1 MPTTIQRKQ
10 YAYQICE
17 RHKAVKGNI
26 HYTTEVDDGP
36 DIAWKLIQWN
46 FRERN
51 VKTDLFS
58 GEKKY
63 PLVQDTESLI
73 YLQQVQK
80 RVGNVSL

>member
-17 RHKAVKGNI
+17 RHKAMKGNI

-36 DIAWKLIQWN
+36 DIVWKLIQWK

-58 GEKKY
+58 GKKKIFAGARY
-63 PLVQDTESLI
+63 RKSDLSATGTKDS
-73 YLQQVQK
+73 
-80 RVGNVSL
+80 